1 MGCNALSPAPLKIP
15 FALFAI
21 LVVLRLNVRRELR
34 TRDMGDCVATVRKAM
49 AFTVVTLAHWM
60 TLELW
65 A

>member
-1 MGCNALSPAPLKIP
+1 MGWDALSPAPLKIP

-21 LVVLRLNVRRELR
+21 LVVLRLNVSWELR

-60 TLELW
+60 ALELR